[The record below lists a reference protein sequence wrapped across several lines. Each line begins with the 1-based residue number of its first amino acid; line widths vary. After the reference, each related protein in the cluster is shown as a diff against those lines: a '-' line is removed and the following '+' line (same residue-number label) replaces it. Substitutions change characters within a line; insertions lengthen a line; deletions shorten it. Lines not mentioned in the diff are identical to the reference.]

1 MSGRQEET
9 KKFLNLINGILN
21 NSPEYMRGFSNFMS
35 DSAIKTKYYYLNHV
49 NAFIKNIKKK
59 QDDLLFDDFSNYM
72 NEIAY
77 NEDGSRTSASY
88 QINIYSSLKKFCEYL
103 YVTKKLSENYK
114 KKNKRTKEKE

>member
-9 KKFLNLINGILN
+9 KKFLNLINSILN

-35 DSAIKTKYYYLNHV
+35 DSSIKTKYYYINHV
-49 NAFIKNIKKK
+49 NAFMKYVNKEPE
-59 QDDLLFDDFSNYM
+59 DLLFDDFSNYM

-77 NEDGSRTSASY
+77 KEDGSRTSASY

-103 YVTKKLSENYK
+103 YVTKKLTENYM
-114 KKNKRTKEKE
+114 